1 MRRSAGTLIAAFA
14 LAAAAAFV
22 PAFPA
27 LTVRSRDRSGNGD
40 GDGQPYLVE
49 PVPGRA
55 PFVLSYT
62 HSVNRGR
69 VADYI
74 ESDRRGGLR
83 ISKTRFESY
92 GAGIPEPSEG
102 GAFSEGNGWYEIS
115 YDDRRTDAILL
126 AVGAVSDQALERA
139 RRRYRLTDY
148 FIPMTGIV
156 IDYELVSAFD
166 LAVRKR
172 LSTKE

>member
-1 MRRSAGTLIAAFA
+1 MSRAAVTLIAAVA
-14 LAAAAAFV
+14 IAAAAAFV

-27 LTVRSRDRSGNGD
+27 LTARSRDGSGN

-49 PVPGRA
+49 PVPGSL
-55 PFVLSYT
+55 PFILSYT

-69 VADYI
+69 VSDYI

-83 ISKTRFESY
+83 IAKTRFESY

-102 GAFSEGNGWYEIS
+102 GTFSEGSGWYEIS
-115 YDDRRTDAILL
+115 YDDRKTDAIAL
-126 AVGAVSDQALERA
+126 AVGAVSDQALERGGT
-139 RRRYRLTDY
+139 RHILTDY
-148 FIPMTGIV
+148 FDPMTGIV
-156 IDYELVSAFD
+156 IDYERVSAFD